1 MPAET
6 RPQEGNFTSKKVALG
21 LGYFSIALGLVEV
34 AAPGRL
40 ARWLGLEGSRAARN
54 TLFAF
59 GLREL
64 AAGGML
70 LRGPAV
76 STNMWN
82 RVIGDAMDAG
92 ALGLALRGS
101 NRKGAVAGALA
112 FVGGAMAA
120 DLLTARALDRRTA
133 RTFPVG
139 GDRKGQAPS

>member
-1 MPAET
+1 MADENRKET
-6 RPQEGNFTSKKVALG
+6 GGVTTKRIALG
-21 LGYFSIALGLVEV
+21 LGYFSIALGLLEV

-120 DLLTARALDRRTA
+120 DLLTARALDKKTA

-139 GDRKGQAPS
+139 ADRKEQAPA